1 MHPLKLIA
9 LAALFL
15 LMLNQWSLAFGDQHY
30 WLAAGLTLPL
40 LVPLKGLWRDRRY
53 TWKWSGFLPMLY
65 FSIGVSE
72 AFADTGTRF
81 YGMINIIVSGVLF
94 LACIYYSRYL
104 KSVQP

>member
-1 MHPLKLIA
+1 MHPLKLTA

-15 LMLNQWSLAFGDQHY
+15 LILNQLSLAFSGQHY
-30 WLAAGLTLPL
+30 WMAGVLTLPL
-40 LVPLKGLWRDRRY
+40 LIPLKGLWRDRRY

-72 AFADTGTRF
+72 AFVNAGTRF
-81 YGMINIIVSGVLF
+81 YGMVNVIVSGVLF

-104 KSVQP
+104 KST